1 MHIYIYTG
9 HICTGDSGLNM
20 ETLNL
25 QLFDENTLVIDPPVE
40 LNNDPI
46 PELPTPTSPLDK
58 LEQTLATIF
67 PDNQEETKVSKAR
80 KILGEIA
87 DTLPD
92 EKLESLVTDF
102 EYLADSW
109 LDVFEKRVFGGKT
122 LKEVIGTSANE
133 NTK

>member
-1 MHIYIYTG
+1 
-9 HICTGDSGLNM
+9 M
-20 ETLNL
+20 ETANL
-25 QLFDENTLVIDPPVE
+25 QLFDENTLVIDPPAE
-40 LNNDPI
+40 LKNEPI
-46 PELPTPTSPLDK
+46 PEPSVPTNPLDQ
-58 LEQTLATIF
+58 LEKTLAAIF

-80 KILGEIA
+80 KILGEAA

>member
-1 MHIYIYTG
+1 
-9 HICTGDSGLNM
+9 M
-20 ETLNL
+20 ETLSL
-25 QLFDENTLVIDPPVE
+25 QLFDENTLVIDPPME
-40 LNNDPI
+40 LNNEPV
-46 PELPTPTSPLDK
+46 PVPTPPTSPLDQ
-58 LEQTLATIF
+58 LEKTLATIF

-80 KILGEIA
+80 KILGETA
-87 DTLPD
+87 DTLHD

-102 EYLADSW
+102 EYLADTW